1 MIRRICLALLGILL
15 ASAPAAMAATQLGV
29 RGGYSHAAGD
39 LFQGSGGLG
48 GDGIYGF
55 VASIGLLP
63 ALDLEFAYERYT
75 KKFSFDRAAAEDV
88 FFGGKGTYKDQA
100 YLLTGK
106 IHLPLVGA
114 PFGLYGGAGGSL
126 HRIDLHVNA
135 DAGSDESVDGYI
147 HSQID
152 GARNEWEWH
161 LVGGL
166 QLKLPVLPLLAYA
179 EYRYQDLS
187 GKHNP
192 SYSSIYGGLN
202 LYLN

>member
-1 MIRRICLALLGILL
+1 MIRRIGLALLGVLL
-15 ASAPAAMAATQLGV
+15 ASASAAMAATQLGV

-39 LFQGSGGLG
+39 LFTGSGGLG

-63 ALDLEFAYERYT
+63 SLDLEFAYERYT
-75 KKFSFDRAAAEDV
+75 KEFSFDHAAAEGV

-106 IHLPLVGA
+106 IHIPLVGA
-114 PFGLYGGAGGSL
+114 PFGLYGGGGGSL
-126 HRIDLHVNA
+126 HRIDLKVHPDV
-135 DAGSDESVDGYI
+135 GLGESVDDYI
-147 HSQID
+147 ETRID

-166 QLKLPVLPLLAYA
+166 QFKLPVLPLLVYA
-179 EYRYQDLS
+179 EYRYQDVT